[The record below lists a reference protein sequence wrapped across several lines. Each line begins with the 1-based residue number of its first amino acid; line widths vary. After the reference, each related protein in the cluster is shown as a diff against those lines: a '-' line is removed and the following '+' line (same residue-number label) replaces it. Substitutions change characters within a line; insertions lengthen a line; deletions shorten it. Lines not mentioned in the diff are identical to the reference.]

1 MNLPLGGMA
10 PKRRVTPGI
19 VAAISAVAVIL
30 PLIFLAV
37 GQSTGLLL
45 VTLPIAIAIGSAVW
59 AIALALIV
67 RGASRF
73 TRDRVVAG

>member
-1 MNLPLGGMA
+1 MGVMVRVSARAKTAQEANQLGG
-10 PKRRVTPGI
+10 
-19 VAAISAVAVIL
+19 AVIL

-45 VTLPIAIAIGSAVW
+45 VTLPIAIAIGAAVW
-59 AIALALIV
+59 AIALALII

-73 TRDRVVAG
+73 TRDRVTAA